1 MRVGLNTHGVGLSV
15 TAYNQLVM
23 IKQLPICCSPGFV
36 RSFVTLRLIYVRY
49 R

>member
-1 MRVGLNTHGVGLSV
+1 MRVGLNTHGVGLFV
-15 TAYNQLVM
+15 TAYNQLV
-23 IKQLPICCSPGFV
+23 IDKQLPICCAPVFV